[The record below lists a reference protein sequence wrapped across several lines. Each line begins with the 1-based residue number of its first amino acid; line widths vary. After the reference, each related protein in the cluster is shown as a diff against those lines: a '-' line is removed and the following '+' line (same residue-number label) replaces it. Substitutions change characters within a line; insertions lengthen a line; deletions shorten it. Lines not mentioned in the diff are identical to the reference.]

1 MSFLI
6 FWEKSITKHMQIQV
20 KAIKIFYF
28 LPIFGLNTVI
38 LVAMNCNAPGT
49 YIRINTLNVV
59 YYYYYYYYFILR
71 GGGGWVLL
79 FFFFCFFFV
88 FFLFF
93 FFFFLVLWANS
104 ADDKLKTFLLIDLI
118 FHEVSK
124 PVFLENYKK
133 YFELSS
139 AELFIQY
146 AKR

>member
-1 MSFLI
+1 
-6 FWEKSITKHMQIQV
+6 MQIQV

-59 YYYYYYYYFILR
+59 YYYYYYYFILR
-71 GGGGWVLL
+71 GGWVGIVV
-79 FFFFCFFFV
+79 FFCFVFFCFFWFS
-88 FFLFF
+88 
-93 FFFFLVLWANS
+93 ANS